1 MTIAVALKVGDGM
14 VLGADSASTIGADF
28 MQHKVY
34 FNAEKIV
41 NLYKGLPIGY
51 VTFGLGS
58 FKNRSTTS
66 LAKDLR
72 ELLTRSGQPGWQ
84 LNPDTYTVE
93 EAAQRV
99 RKFFFEEHYAK
110 SYPTKRKDKQGNEI
124 DHFDS
129 MGFVV
134 AGFSAGAEQA
144 EAWSVMIDDS
154 GVCAPPERIIGQDVP
169 SMAWWAG
176 MPEPLT
182 RLMMGFSSEAVGAL
196 ATLPPGI
203 PEHVVIAFLR
213 NVPTPR
219 LFNTGMPIQDAIDLV
234 KFMVETTIGFV
245 RFAPRPPMV
254 HGPVDVAAITKHE
267 GFRWVQ
273 RKHYFDTVLNPT
285 LSI

>member
-1 MTIAVALKVGDGM
+1 MTIAVALKVGDGV

-99 RKFFFEEHYAK
+99 RRFFFDEHYAK

-134 AGFSAGAEQA
+134 AGFCGEREFRTRSILSSS
-144 EAWSVMIDDS
+144 WSRRRLALCDS
-154 GVCAPPERIIGQDVP
+154 HRGPRWSTAP
-169 SMAWWAG
+169 SMSPLSPSTKDFAG
-176 MPEPLT
+176 FSESITLT
-182 RLMMGFSSEAVGAL
+182 RCL
-196 ATLPPGI
+196 TLPWVSNPLPRACRAARGRPMTEGTTI
-203 PEHVVIAFLR
+203 PTDYQY
-213 NVPTPR
+213 PTPSTK
-219 LFNTGMPIQDAIDLV
+219 TGQTNPCPTPTPPPPGLAQRIRDR
-234 KFMVETTIGFV
+234 VEEIRRT
-245 RFAPRPPMV
+245 PS
-254 HGPVDVAAITKHE
+254 
-267 GFRWVQ
+267 Q
-273 RKHYFDTVLNPT
+273 
-285 LSI
+285 